1 MVYVI
6 GDRHGEEGSFSEE
19 RLPGQSQWTEQDVVI
34 VTGDFGFVMRGEKN
48 NLAERNKLNALERK
62 PYTIAFC
69 DGNHEAFPYLET
81 YPEEI
86 RFGAPV
92 RCIRQNVVWLQ
103 RGYVYHIQGKT
114 FFVMGGAYSVD
125 REWRLRYQQ
134 ICGEQIWFAQ
144 ELPTPEEY
152 RRAIRTLEAHQHRVD
167 YIITHTAPRTIIPR
181 IIGKYP
187 DDHDRELTGFLDWVY
202 HEVAFT
208 RWYCGHFHEDVAVNE
223 QMVCCYQKTHCIA

>member
-6 GDRHGEEGSFSEE
+6 GDRHGEEDGFSEE
-19 RLPGQSQWTEQDVVI
+19 KLPGQAGWTEADTVI

-48 NLAERNKLNALERK
+48 NLAERNKLDALEKK

-69 DGNHEAFPYLET
+69 DGNHEGFPYLET

-92 RCIRQNVVWLQ
+92 RRIRKNVFWLQ
-103 RGYVYHIQGKT
+103 RGYVYTIEGKT
-114 FFVMGGAYSVD
+114 FFVMGGAYSMD

-134 ICGEQIWFAQ
+134 ICGERIWFPE
-144 ELPTPEEY
+144 ELPSPDEY
-152 RRAIRTLEAHQHRVD
+152 LRAIRVLKEHQHRVD

-181 IIGKYP
+181 IIGRYP

-202 HEVAFT
+202 HEVMFT
-208 RWYCGHFHEDVAVNE
+208 RWYFGHFHEDVEVNE
-223 QMVCCYQKTHCIA
+223 QMVCCYQHTHRIL